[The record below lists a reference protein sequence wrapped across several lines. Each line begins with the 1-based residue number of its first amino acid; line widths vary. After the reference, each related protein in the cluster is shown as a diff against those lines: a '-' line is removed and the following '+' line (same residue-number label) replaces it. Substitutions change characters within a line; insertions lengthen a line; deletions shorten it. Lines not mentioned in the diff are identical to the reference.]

1 MPILARR
8 TVRRRTRCVLAHGLY
23 SALVVYLTPT
33 VIDTFVWECRHVF
46 RERLYPPLLVL
57 WGMISQA
64 LSNDSS
70 DRAAIHRLAGWFGR
84 DLSPGS
90 GSYCKAR
97 KHLPLALLQ
106 AATRYVAA
114 ITAPCDLPLGQR
126 RVFVLDGSAVTLA
139 DTDENQQ
146 LYPQP
151 SIQKPGCG
159 FPVLRFV
166 ALMDHATGCI
176 VEMLFGSLHIHEA
189 RLARPLWDR
198 LHKGDILLADRGFA
212 GYGLLAALVARG
224 VDVVIRQH
232 YRRKNATPFS
242 GPVDDRLEW
251 WACPKRM
258 PDCWGIEG
266 PERLR
271 VRVIRK
277 TLPDGSVL
285 ILNTTLDTERYP
297 AGILCG
303 LYRSRWRVETM
314 FGDLKTTLGL
324 DETYPKTPA
333 TAHRRIWA
341 HALAYNLMCCLLADV
356 AITYGVPRNR
366 LSLKGAADA
375 LNAGLGLRVTTL
387 IEAWEWVADRVARDL
402 LPDRPHRI
410 EPRALKR
417 RPKPFSWLTK
427 PRPLLKNDPNA
438 RGRHKR

>member
-8 TVRRRTRCVLAHGLY
+8 TVRRHTRCVLAHGLY

-33 VIDTFVWECRHVF
+33 VIDTFVRECRHVF
-46 RERLYPPLLVL
+46 RERFYPPLLVL

-64 LSNDSS
+64 LSHDSS

-97 KHLPLALLQ
+97 KHLPLALLE
-106 AATRYVAA
+106 AATRYVAS
-114 ITAPCDLPLGQR
+114 ITAPCDLPLGKR

-139 DTDENQQ
+139 DTYENQQ

-151 SIQKPGCG
+151 TNQKPGCG

-176 VEMLFGSLHIHEA
+176 VEMLFGSLHIHDA

-212 GYGLLAALVARG
+212 GYGLLA
-224 VDVVIRQH
+224 RQH
-232 YRRKNATPFS
+232 QAQKNVTPFP
-242 GPVDDRLEW
+242 GQVDDSLEW
-251 WACPKRM
+251 WSCPKET
-258 PDCWGIEG
+258 PDWWGIEG
-266 PERLR
+266 PERLH

-285 ILNTTLDTERYP
+285 TLNTTLSAKHYP
-297 AGILCG
+297 ARILCD

-333 TAHRRIWA
+333 TAYRRVWA

-356 AITYGVPRNR
+356 AATYGVPRNR

-375 LNAGLGLRVTTL
+375 LTAGLGLRVTTL
-387 IEAWEWVADRVARDL
+387 LEAWEWVADRVARDL
-402 LPDRPHRI
+402 LPDRPDRV
-410 EPRALKR
+410 EPRVLKR
-417 RPKPFSWLTK
+417 RPKPFPWLTK
-427 PRPLLKNDPNA
+427 HRRLLRNDPNA
-438 RGRHKR
+438 RGRPKR

>member
-1 MPILARR
+1 MPMLARR
-8 TVRRRTRCVLAHGLY
+8 SVRRHTRCVLPHGLY
-23 SALVVYLTPT
+23 CALVVYLTPA
-33 VIDTFVWECRHVF
+33 VIDTFVQECGHVF

-70 DRAAIHRLAGWFGR
+70 DRAAIHRLAAWFGR
-84 DLSPGS
+84 DLSPAS

-97 KHLPLALLQ
+97 QNLPLALLQ
-106 AATRYVAA
+106 AATRYIAA
-114 ITAPCDLPLGQR
+114 ITAPCDLPLGKR

-139 DTDENQQ
+139 DTEKNQR

-151 SIQKPGCG
+151 SNQKLGCG

-176 VEMLFGSLHIHEA
+176 VDMLFGSLHIHDA
-189 RLARPLWDR
+189 RLARPLWDQ

-212 GYGLLAALVARG
+212 GYGLLAALAARG
-224 VDVVIRQH
+224 VDVVIRQLH
-232 YRRKNATPFS
+232 TRKNATPFS
-242 GPVDDRLEW
+242 GPIDDHLEGWPCPEKTSDW
-251 WACPKRM
+251 WAIHM
-258 PDCWGIEG
+258 
-266 PERLR
+266 PERLPI
-271 VRVIRK
+271 RVIRK
-277 TLPDGSVL
+277 TLPDGRVL
-285 ILNTTLDTERYP
+285 TLNTTLDAQRYP
-297 AGILCG
+297 AAILCD

-314 FGDLKTTLGL
+314 FNDLKTTLGL
-324 DETYPKTPA
+324 DETYPKTPE

-356 AITYGVPRNR
+356 AATYGVPRNR

-375 LNAGLGLRVTTL
+375 LTAGLGLRVTTL
-387 IEAWEWVADRVARDL
+387 RQAWEWVAGRVARDL
-402 LPDRPHRI
+402 LPDRPDRT

-427 PRPLLKNDPNA
+427 HRRLLKNDPNA
-438 RGRHKR
+438 RGRRKR